1 MAARAVRGVS
11 GTYWTEDERTQLRRL
26 HENGL
31 SQSQMAAMLGRTKN
45 SVHRQLTNLGLV
57 SSERNPVRPRA
68 ERPTP
73 RPVGH
78 PRAPK
83 TTLPPLPSL
92 MDDGR

>member
-1 MAARAVRGVS
+1 MAVRAVRGVS
-11 GTYWTEDERTQLRRL
+11 GTHWTDEERALLRQMI
-26 HENGL
+26 ENGL
-31 SQSQMAAMLGRTKN
+31 SQSQIGKMLGRTKN

-57 SSERNPVRPRA
+57 SSDRNPVRPRA
-68 ERPTP
+68 ERPAP